1 MRISDWS
8 SDVCS
13 SDLPASK
20 SEDLHRFSNSRVCR
34 PFFHPVA
41 LHKARPAMDICEV
54 DHPQRVRPADAE
66 LPVHLVERTW
76 SFGIADGRHA
86 SLSAPYPC
94 QAHGAHQP
102 LDRAFG
108 YCRSLSAHLV
118 PDLADRKSTRLNS
131 SHYC

>member
-1 MRISDWS
+1 MIQKTHRLSKRSARLITA
-8 SDVCS
+8 VHHNI
-13 SDLPASK
+13 PASK

-76 SFGIADGRHA
+76 SFGIRSEERRVGKACV
-86 SLSAPYPC
+86 ST
-94 QAHGAHQP
+94 
-102 LDRAFG
+102 
-108 YCRSLSAHLV
+108 CRSRWS
-118 PDLADRKSTRLNS
+118 PDN
-131 SHYC
+131 

>member
-1 MRISDWS
+1 MIQKTHRLSKRSARLITA
-8 SDVCS
+8 VHHNI
-13 SDLPASK
+13 PASK

-94 QAHGAHQP
+94 QAHGAH
-102 LDRAFG
+102 RSEERRVG
-108 YCRSLSAHLV
+108 KECVSTCRSRWSPTH
-118 PDLADRKSTRLNS
+118 
-131 SHYC
+131 

>member
-1 MRISDWS
+1 MIQKNHRLSKRSARLITA
-8 SDVCS
+8 VHHNI
-13 SDLPASK
+13 PASK

-76 SFGIADGRHA
+76 RFGIADGRPA
-86 SLSAPYPC
+86 SL
-94 QAHGAHQP
+94 
-102 LDRAFG
+102 
-108 YCRSLSAHLV
+108 
-118 PDLADRKSTRLNS
+118 DRKGVGWEKSVSVRENMGV
-131 SHYC
+131 CG

>member
-1 MRISDWS
+1 MIRRPPRSTRTDT
-8 SDVCS
+8 
-13 SDLPASK
+13 LFPYTT
-20 SEDLHRFSNSRVCR
+20 RFRS
-34 PFFHPVA
+34 

-102 LDRAFG
+102 LDRA
-108 YCRSLSAHLV
+108 
-118 PDLADRKSTRLNS
+118 DRKSTRLNS
-131 SHYC
+131 SH